1 MIVAQNVSR
10 APSWITRA
18 ELAAHAGDPPEVRV
32 GLLAGR
38 EVELRARVH
47 RRELRRC

>member
-18 ELAAHAGDPPEVRV
+18 ELARV
-32 GLLAGR
+32 PMTRPKLAS
-38 EVELRARVH
+38 VCAPVA
-47 RRELRRC
+47 